1 MPREFK
7 INPKY
12 MCDVHLKGEHYELH
26 VFVGLLKL
34 RRQVSEYVKGNM
46 LEISTL
52 KERHDELVRELQTRF
67 KNFNHDSPLEVP
79 DVSYLPKE
87 IINHKIDSKAN
98 LKFLVKKCKKC
109 LEKYV
114 ETKLKT

>member
-87 IINHKIDSKAN
+87 IINHKIVYADLYCIACTLCIYYSKQN
-98 LKFLVKKCKKC
+98 NQ
-109 LEKYV
+109 
-114 ETKLKT
+114 TIN